1 MFRIGPSNS
10 RRHIPRRAGL
20 AGTAVL
26 VTSVL
31 LATAACSSSGNASS
45 GPPADHTSAG
55 SQPATTG
62 TAGADAFTLTPPERI
77 KSAGK
82 LTICADIV
90 YPPYTFM
97 ENNKPTGIDVDFA
110 NALTEAMGVKVE
122 WLQTGYVGIFGA
134 LQGRK
139 CDVIINGINGEADHD
154 KVMAQIPYLQDTKGF
169 LTKKGN
175 PANIKTLDD
184 VAGKSVATQ
193 LGSTTAAYLETLNK
207 KFQGEGKSP
216 VKIVTLPQDTA
227 AFSAVLT
234 GKVDAYFQDGPVL
247 GYYANKY
254 SDVEVLPLTV
264 NPQTVVV
271 GLRKDDTALVNVVT
285 QGIHRMYEL
294 GLIQQIAKKWGDPPA
309 NLLPDMPGPKS

>member
-1 MFRIGPSNS
+1 MFRIGFNNS
-10 RRHIPRRAGL
+10 RTPTPRRAALGG
-20 AGTAVL
+20 ASAL
-26 VTSVL
+26 VVSVL
-31 LATAACSSSGNASS
+31 LTVSACSSSGQASS
-45 GPPADHTSAG
+45 DHSSA
-55 SQPATTG
+55 QP
-62 TAGADAFTLTPPERI
+62 TAGTQAAPSGSASADTFTLSAPERI

-110 NALTEAMGVKVE
+110 NALTNAMGVKVE

-207 KFQGEGKSP
+207 KFQSEGKTP
-216 VKIVTLPQDTA
+216 VKVVTLPQDTA

-271 GLRKDDTALVNVVT
+271 GLRKDDTALVDVVT
-285 QGIHRMYEL
+285 QGIRKMYEL

-309 NLLPDMPGPKS
+309 NLLQDMPGPK